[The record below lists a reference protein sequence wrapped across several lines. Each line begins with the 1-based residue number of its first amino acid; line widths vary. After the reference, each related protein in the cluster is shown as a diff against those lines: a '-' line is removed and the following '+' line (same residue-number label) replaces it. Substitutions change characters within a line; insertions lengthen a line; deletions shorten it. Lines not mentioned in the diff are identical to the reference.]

1 MRRLFSSF
9 FSLIVLLLLIALFVA
24 PSLWRYLSYN
34 NLSLATFNPA
44 AVIQADPTR
53 VVPVYSPAEVPNI
66 TMPRTRIFEDLPTVQ
81 EGTVLV
87 DFAHGNNF
95 RLEELG
101 YLRGRLA
108 ARGLA
113 LKTFT
118 GGNLANQLR
127 ATQAFM
133 IIAPLERFT
142 DEEIITL
149 QEYVAQGGHLL
160 LIGDPARFGVNFVET
175 DFSFTVE
182 LVSNE
187 LPLNGLAN
195 KFDIS
200 FEGDYLYNL
209 TTNEGNFRNIIISQ
223 EQFGEAELLA
233 GLEKV
238 ALYGVHSMQLG
249 PSARPVLMGDDQTYS
264 SATDR
269 AGGLTLAAFSHNDQ
283 VLAIGDVDFLA
294 DPYYATLDNGRFIT
308 RIADFL
314 AGQEQEDI
322 LADFPYFYNNSV
334 DLVYLGDPDL
344 GADAFDEIVTLQ
356 DTFRQANLNLTLA
369 NAPAEGH
376 DVLYV
381 GLYNQIDESL
391 INLLSE
397 REIYLYID
405 PPVLTAE
412 EEAALAAEVEAEDDE
427 GIVLDVGEA
436 EATPTPAAV
445 RVIDSPLGSVQ
456 MSGSSLIIF
465 EPLDNGQRAVYVLA
479 ASKKGLENSIGKLLD
494 LVPLDSDY
502 RLQDCLVTADLAFC
516 PSEVSNEKV
525 EAELLTG
532 GIPSTPAADDD
543 EDEEEDED
551 EPVDDEDEEDT
562 EDDFNGDKTL
572 DDLELTDQG
581 EIALGDVVE
590 GTTSED
596 EQYHAWT
603 FSEGPAEVDII
614 LTGGDDFDGILELYD
629 PDGNFVDSSDSTF
642 SAGVESL
649 EGISLDEGSYTIV
662 VSDFFINGGDYELT
676 IVEAGEAPADDEEDS
691 TDDEE
696 DTTDDE
702 EDTSED
708 DTGIPTVFVY
718 VDDNGVLLDEELETP
733 AAIADL
739 LGDEYEVTVWSA
751 TEDGA
756 LPEDVGDYDY
766 FIWDSGAYRDE
777 EGSSE
782 DDSFII
788 FELLLN
794 DGKMLLLGSA
804 PPLLEPFDELTVVN
818 DMEFTDAD
826 VTLLTGFEEG
836 QVIEME
842 TSFTGGVL
850 YADDAGEEDIMY
862 LLRGPESENAGEI
875 LGSAYADT
883 ESEARLLFLA
893 LPLQALPADVQADLL
908 SNIMAWLSE

>member
-1 MRRLFSSF
+1 M
-9 FSLIVLLLLIALFVA
+9 
-24 PSLWRYLSYN
+24 
-34 NLSLATFNPA
+34 
-44 AVIQADPTR
+44 
-53 VVPVYSPAEVPNI
+53 
-66 TMPRTRIFEDLPTVQ
+66 
-81 EGTVLV
+81 
-87 DFAHGNNF
+87 
-95 RLEELG
+95 
-101 YLRGRLA
+101 
-108 ARGLA
+108 
-113 LKTFT
+113 
-118 GGNLANQLR
+118 
-127 ATQAFM
+127 
-133 IIAPLERFT
+133 
-142 DEEIITL
+142 
-149 QEYVAQGGHLL
+149 
-160 LIGDPARFGVNFVET
+160 
-175 DFSFTVE
+175 
-182 LVSNE
+182 
-187 LPLNGLAN
+187 
-195 KFDIS
+195 
-200 FEGDYLYNL
+200 
-209 TTNEGNFRNIIISQ
+209 
-223 EQFGEAELLA
+223 
-233 GLEKV
+233 
-238 ALYGVHSMQLG
+238 
-249 PSARPVLMGDDQTYS
+249 
-264 SATDR
+264 
-269 AGGLTLAAFSHNDQ
+269 
-283 VLAIGDVDFLA
+283 
-294 DPYYATLDNGRFIT
+294 
-308 RIADFL
+308 
-314 AGQEQEDI
+314 
-322 LADFPYFYNNSV
+322 
-334 DLVYLGDPDL
+334 YLGDPDL

-369 NAPAEGH
+369 NTPAEGH

-391 INLLSE
+391 INLLSD

-405 PPVLTAE
+405 PPLLTAE
-412 EEAALAAEVEAEDDE
+412 EEAALEAETEEEDE
-427 GIVLDVGEA
+427 GIVLDVGEDEA

-465 EPLDNGQRAVYVLA
+465 EPLENGQRAVYVLA

-502 RLQDCLVTADLAFC
+502 RLQDCLVTAELAFC
-516 PSEVSNEKV
+516 PSDVSNEKV

-532 GIPSTPAADDD
+532 GTASTPAADD
-543 EDEEEDED
+543 EEAEEEDE
-551 EPVDDEDEEDT
+551 PVADEDEEDT
-562 EDDFNGDKTL
+562 EDDFDSDKTL

-590 GTTSED
+590 GTTNED

-603 FSEGPAEVDII
+603 FSEGPAEVDIV

-642 SAGVESL
+642 SGGVESL
-649 EGISLDEGSYTIV
+649 EEISLDEGSYTIV

-676 IVEAGEAPADDEEDS
+676 VAEAGSAPADEEDEPADDEED
-691 TDDEE
+691 
-696 DTTDDE
+696 
-702 EDTSED
+702 DTSED

-718 VDDNGVLLDEELETP
+718 VDDNGVLLDENLETP
-733 AAIADL
+733 ADIADL
-739 LGDEYEVTVWSA
+739 LGDGYEVTIWSA
-751 TEDGA
+751 TDDGA

-804 PPLLEPFDELTVVN
+804 PPLLEPFDELTVVS
-818 DMEFTDAD
+818 DMEFTDANA
-826 VTLLTGFEEG
+826 TLLTGFEEG
-836 QVIEME
+836 EVIEME

-850 YADDAGEEDIMY
+850 YADDAGDDDIMY

-893 LPLQALPADVQADLL
+893 VPLQALPADVQTELL